1 MSFLKNM
8 LNGNLKRSPVSDDKT
23 KDKDVDMQPTDLFEG
38 GHKLTALENI
48 GSSLTTLWSS
58 CGLNVISSRENIE
71 SQAEQNSKSNN
82 TSNEIAKANN
92 EDTTLAS
99 TCKS

>member
-8 LNGNLKRSPVSDDKT
+8 LNGNLKRGPVSDDKT

-58 CGLNVISSRENIE
+58 CRLNVISSRENIE
-71 SQAEQNSKSNN
+71 SQAELSRTILPMKLQRRPMKTQPWLQLVSRSP
-82 TSNEIAKANN
+82 
-92 EDTTLAS
+92 
-99 TCKS
+99 